1 MAVNRG
7 SSIGHAPS
15 PAQVQ
20 GMMRIPTVFL
30 IRASEQAPVAA
41 GQWPVCGRAQVALSG
56 NGPCDIVRREH
67 RMAEARASSHW
78 LPEPSPT
85 ALHGA

>member
-30 IRASEQAPVAA
+30 IRACEQAPVVT
-41 GQWPVCGRAQVALSG
+41 GQWPVCERPQVALSG

-67 RMAEARASSHW
+67 RMAEARGSYRW
-78 LPEPSPT
+78 LPEPSPIT
-85 ALHGA
+85 LHGA